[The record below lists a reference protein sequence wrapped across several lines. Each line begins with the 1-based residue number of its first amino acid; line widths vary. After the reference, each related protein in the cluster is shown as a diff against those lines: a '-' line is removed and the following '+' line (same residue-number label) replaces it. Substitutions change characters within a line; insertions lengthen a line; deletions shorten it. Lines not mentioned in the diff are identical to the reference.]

1 MATTASKD
9 DLLALIASILLS
21 GRDLKQ
27 IDSDESIKSAL
38 EVAKR
43 IWGATHSTSSAP
55 QASDPEWPT
64 PPEKWGWQ

>member
-43 IWGATHSTSSAP
+43 IWDATHSISSAP
-55 QASDPEWPT
+55 QASGPEWPT

>member
-1 MATTASKD
+1 MATTAAKD

-27 IDSDESIKSAL
+27 AGSDESIKFAL
-38 EVAKR
+38 DVAKS
-43 IWGATHSTSSAP
+43 IWDATHSASSTP
-55 QASDPEWPT
+55 QASGPEWPT